1 MTLDYS
7 AKALFTG
14 SEWLNDVVIH
24 IVNDMVVGIDQ
35 KGFDANH
42 ASPFIIPAL
51 IDLQL
56 YGAGGKLLSEFTEK
70 ETIEKIYQ

>member
-7 AKALFTG
+7 TKALFTG

-24 IVNDMVVGIDQ
+24 LENDVVVGIDQ

-56 YGAGGKLLSEFTEK
+56 YGAGGKLLSELKFINTV
-70 ETIEKIYQ
+70 